1 MGMEKRLPEN
11 FLWGGATAANQ
22 FEGAW
27 DAEGKGLGLIDV
39 IPYGKDRGPVTRG
52 ELRMLDCDE
61 EHLYPSHQAVDHYH
75 HFKEDIA
82 LFGEMGFKCYRLSIS
97 WTRIFPNGDEDT
109 PNEAV
114 TPVEA
119 AVCRVLESLVRTAH
133 YQFLSELFKPIMPL
147 KLQFSAYCEC
157 FILICDTFLF
167 HFYRSF
173 LPLIYRN
180 IHPH

>member
-1 MGMEKRLPEN
+1 MEKRLPEN

-114 TPVEA
+114 SDSMMK
-119 AVCRVLESLVRTAH
+119 SLT
-133 YQFLSELFKPIMPL
+133 
-147 KLQFSAYCEC
+147 SAGNMGSNRWLP
-157 FILICDTFLF
+157 FATLTFRFTL
-167 HFYRSF
+167 
-173 LPLIYRN
+173 
-180 IHPH
+180 